1 MSRRIVEFDI
11 EKKTRN
17 SDLHIVGF
25 TIVFLCLGF
34 FTACSSNNDNSDI
47 ASLEPVIADL
57 VLTGGKV
64 YTVNSEQ
71 PWAEAVAIKGDTLIF
86 VGSTTEAEAHI
97 GSETRVA
104 DLDGRMVLPG
114 FIDTHA
120 HPMQSAGLV
129 YALQLDSSMSLADI
143 QEAVASYAE
152 ESPGRALLLGFGYG
166 EFHFGSEGPTKE
178 MLDAAVID
186 RPVLLIDE
194 GGHSAWAN
202 TRALEVFGIDA
213 STPDPIPGKHY
224 YRRDSEGNLTG
235 SMVES
240 QTFFPLL
247 AAFGAYDSAL
257 ALKGGNLVYFVFRV
271 SGVTTVFDAGMSAFE
286 QQALEVAA
294 QLAEE
299 GRLPFRLVASHMIQN
314 PDQVPGAIARFR
326 DLEAKYNRGL
336 LKMGGVKIHNDGT
349 IEARNAAML
358 EPYTDEPGNSG
369 AVLLEADALEPFV
382 VALDAAGI
390 DIMIHTIGDRAVR
403 EALDAMESAYLQN
416 PNATTRHT
424 LTHLEQVSDIDL
436 PRFAQIPNL
445 IAQTTPFWH
454 SFSEESVVA
463 LGAARADRYHRY
475 RQLLDGGVRVTFGS
489 DFPATGDSPF
499 DMAPLRNIEVGHT
512 RQPIGEPDARIL
524 GDPGERLS
532 IETLVRGYT
541 LDAAY
546 QLRMENQVGSLEVG
560 KQADLVILDKDI
572 FAVPAHEIHQ
582 IRVETTMLAG
592 EVIFGGIPAN

>member
-1 MSRRIVEFDI
+1 MSRQSIKLAM
-11 EKKTRN
+11 EKETR
-17 SDLHIVGF
+17 SSVRRIVGF
-25 TIVFLCLGF
+25 TIGFLCLGF
-34 FTACSSNNDNSDI
+34 LTTCSSNNDNGDL
-47 ASLEPVIADL
+47 ALAEPVIADL

-64 YTVNSEQ
+64 YTVNSAQ
-71 PWAEAVAIKGDTLIF
+71 PWAEAVAIKGDTLVF
-86 VGSTTEAEAHI
+86 VGDAAAAQAHI
-97 GSETRVA
+97 GSATQVV

-120 HPMQSAGLV
+120 HPMQSAGMV
-129 YALQLDSSMSLADI
+129 YALQLESSMNLADI
-143 QEAVASYAE
+143 QEAVASYAGE
-152 ESPGRALLLGFGYG
+152 NPDRSLLLGFGYG
-166 EFHFGSEGPTKE
+166 EFHFGSAGPTKE
-178 MLDAAVID
+178 MLDAAVPD

-213 STPDPIPGKHY
+213 STPDPIPGKHF

-240 QTFFPLL
+240 QTFFRLL

-257 ALKGGNLVYFVFRV
+257 ALEDDNLVYLVFRL
-271 SGVTTVFDAGMSAFE
+271 SGITTVFDAGMSAFE
-286 QQALEVAA
+286 PQALAVAA
-294 QLAEE
+294 QLADE

-314 PDQVPGAIARFR
+314 PDQVPGAVAHFR
-326 DLEAKYNRGL
+326 DLEKTYNRGL

-358 EPYTDEPGNSG
+358 EPYTDQPGNSG
-369 AVLLEADALEPFV
+369 AVLLEADALEAFV
-382 VALDAAGI
+382 VELDAAGI
-390 DIMIHTIGDRAVR
+390 DIMIHTIGDRAAR
-403 EALDAMESAYLQN
+403 EALDAMASAHRQN
-416 PNATTRHT
+416 QNASTRHT
-424 LTHLEQVSDIDL
+424 LTHLEQVSDSDL

-445 IAQTTPFWH
+445 IANTTPFWH
-454 SFSEESVVA
+454 SFFAESVA
-463 LGAARADRYHRY
+463 GLGEVRADRYHRY
-475 RQLLDGGVRVTFGS
+475 RQLLEGGVRVTFGS

-524 GDPGERLS
+524 GDPSERLS
-532 IETLVRGYT
+532 IEELIRGYT

-546 QLRMENQVGSLEVG
+546 QLRMEDQIGSLEVG

-582 IRVETTMLAG
+582 IRIETTMLAG
-592 EVIFGGIPAN
+592 EVIFGEIPAN